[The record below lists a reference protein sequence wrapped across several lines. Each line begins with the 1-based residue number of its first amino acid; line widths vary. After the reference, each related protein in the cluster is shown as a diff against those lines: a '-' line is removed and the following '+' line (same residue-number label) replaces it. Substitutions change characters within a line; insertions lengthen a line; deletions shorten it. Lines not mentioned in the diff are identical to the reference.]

1 MHYVLSGL
9 GGDLTNP
16 LEAAVL
22 GGIADA
28 MREADAILEREPTC
42 EAVEIFADGK
52 FLGDIARKLS

>member
-9 GGDLTNP
+9 GGDLANP

-22 GGIADA
+22 GGLADA
-28 MREADAILEREPTC
+28 VREADAILEREPTC